1 MELSNNSKMI
11 ADIFLAIGVLTASLY
26 QVQSDIF
33 SFIAKEI
40 GRLTNFIINGLN
52 ELRQFLTNQLENLLS
67 SFSASDMRI
76 NALESQINSLIRTI
90 ERLQSQMNIQ
100 DNKIKTNTTNI
111 NTNKN
116 NINIVD
122 MKVNDLKNLVNNE
135 VKRLTNYINDLI
147 NPINLSINAL
157 KVAINLLQVDIKT
170 LFNKVDV
177 LENFLNMLNKKL
189 DDLGLYLGGML
200 KELFNIVIQS
210 INQLRLETDMS
221 INDLTN
227 KVNVNTNNIVKLN
240 DLINGL
246 NIPDMNTIKNLINAT
261 VNNLIT
267 PISNNITNLQ
277 TKVNNLVNNVT
288 NTINKVTNI
297 TNVINNIDKRV
308 TNNYTTI
315 NQLDNKINTKT
326 MNEQNIINQIN
337 TNTNKL
343 INTVNVNQDKLAKD
357 IEKYLGLSGYLALF
371 VASVN
376 AFMTKAPAIAKE
388 GACNA
393 LNSGCGQSQFGNTLN
408 KAINPLNT
416 ALSGADLIQ
425 NSVLLRKIDNTVNT
439 IKNTTDTITKK
450 VKGLYDNLGV
460 DRALKIIDTALLFH
474 NASML
479 SYNLF
484 QTLGDT
490 IDITLQAL
498 NIPFKDEEGNN
509 LEFTQFINSSIKDF
523 VINIVGQET
532 YTNTVVT
539 WNSINRI
546 YQSGANLLYA
556 TRSLFDESLDYSEMI
571 GEMLG
576 KFMNTAKKDG
586 LVKEDSYPT
595 QKENLPP
602 KSKYRKNFENFNEN
616 LEDAE
621 IALDSIA
628 MVSASTLGI
637 VSEFKEIQETSLE
650 FKNVMNEETTALDN
664 IYNQEKSNSVINVD
678 IDRSDIESTL

>member
-1 MELSNNSKMI
+1 LIFALDKQIQQIKQDIQQLDSRFNLLVKQVNSAINALNIRLSQLEYEFELRINQLIEAFKHYQNELNRLEIKINDNFNFLSGDITKVEYELLGKIKALNTDLLKHITDINLHNSMDINQLKALLNNVETSINQNTDKEINQLKSLLQVEINQNENKIDKLLASNNSFLTDKDVKKI
-11 ADIFLAIGVLTASLY
+11 SQQTSLLIKPDIQQIPQNFYPQLQGATNFLATG
-26 QVQSDIF
+26 QNDI
-33 SFIAKEI
+33 
-40 GRLTNFIINGLN
+40 
-52 ELRQFLTNQLENLLS
+52 Q
-67 SFSASDMRI
+67 
-76 NALESQINSLIRTI
+76 
-90 ERLQSQMNIQ
+90 
-100 DNKIKTNTTNI
+100 
-111 NTNKN
+111 N
-116 NINIVD
+116 NIN
-122 MKVNDLKNLVNNE
+122 KQNE
-135 VKRLTNYINDLI
+135 KLQGIFNYFDKDTN
-147 NPINLSINAL
+147 
-157 KVAINLLQVDIKT
+157 
-170 LFNKVDV
+170 
-177 LENFLNMLNKKL
+177 
-189 DDLGLYLGGML
+189 
-200 KELFNIVIQS
+200 
-210 INQLRLETDMS
+210 
-221 INDLTN
+221 
-227 KVNVNTNNIVKLN
+227 
-240 DLINGL
+240 
-246 NIPDMNTIKNLINAT
+246 
-261 VNNLIT
+261 
-267 PISNNITNLQ
+267 
-277 TKVNNLVNNVT
+277 
-288 NTINKVTNI
+288 
-297 TNVINNIDKRV
+297 
-308 TNNYTTI
+308 
-315 NQLDNKINTKT
+315 
-326 MNEQNIINQIN
+326 
-337 TNTNKL
+337 NTNKL
-343 INTVNVNQDKLAKD
+343 NTQLQKQNEKLNQVIPNINIDYQKINDNLKNTMAPLFETVNQNKSLNQELLPLVIMTAIGTQTLQNTGKKLLTNTDFSNLTTAAK
-357 IEKYLGLSGYLALF
+357 
-371 VASVN
+371 N
-376 AFMTKAPAIAKE
+376 

-621 IALDSIA
+621 TALDSIA

-637 VSEFKEIQETSLE
+637 VSEFREIQETSLE